1 MGGKRGELKEW
12 CEKEEEK
19 KEGRHALGKINV
31 YTITYTY
38 LTSDNNG
45 RWRKRQRDRKRANE
59 WMGERSYVIG
69 SIMFMEILRQLYS
82 NVCLGGMQ

>member
-38 LTSDNNG
+38 LNSDNNG
-45 RWRKRQRDRKRANE
+45 R
-59 WMGERSYVIG
+59 
-69 SIMFMEILRQLYS
+69 
-82 NVCLGGMQ
+82 